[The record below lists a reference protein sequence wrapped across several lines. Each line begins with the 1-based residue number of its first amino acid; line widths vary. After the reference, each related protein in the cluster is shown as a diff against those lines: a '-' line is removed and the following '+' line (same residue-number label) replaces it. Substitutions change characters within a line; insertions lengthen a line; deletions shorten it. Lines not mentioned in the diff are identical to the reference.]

1 VAYLFLVS
9 PHQVTLSFGKSLPQD
24 MLAKAERDL
33 ARLEA
38 AEAGQNATAASDAMF
53 DLAVSLTSLKDWL
66 KEHLPASAASLV
78 EPYVAASLSLTSYRD
93 IANAGKHRVIR
104 KYVPQTNE
112 VTASAT
118 TIIDAALTAE
128 HFTQNPPAGSAPW
141 RLKIVRS
148 DHSRHRALDLGQ
160 AAIREWRDFMSLH
173 GMGA

>member
-1 VAYLFLVS
+1 
-9 PHQVTLSFGKSLPQD
+9 

-38 AEAGQNATAASDAMF
+38 AEVAQSATEASDAMF

-66 KEHLPASAASLV
+66 TAHLPESAASAV
-78 EPYVAASLSLTSYRD
+78 EPYVTAILPLTSYRD

-104 KYVPQTNE
+104 RYVPQTNE

-118 TIIDAALTAE
+118 TVVDAALTAE
-128 HFTQNPPAGSAPW
+128 HFTKNPRPGSAPW
-141 RLKIVRS
+141 RLKIVRA
-148 DHSRHRALDLGQ
+148 DGSRHRALDLGQ
-160 AAIREWRDFMSLH
+160 AAIREWRAFMSRH